1 MSINPTLVSSGYY
14 TGKNGLWKPQTRQ
27 SPVSRA
33 TTVQVF
39 FVTLSIVMSINLSA
53 LRPNSPGISVTV
65 HTHRSLVER
74 HCRIELLPWYH
85 DQVWICSMTIP
96 RIRDDE
102 ATVIVQRTT
111 IVVAYCLILIFT
123 FWLITLMI
131 TLLTIT
137 TVVFRFRQKNE
148 IVVVPIGTV
157 FAGIQLRS
165 SVPGVPEG
173 FGTSFLVLHKASTQ
187 ICTIFWDWYHAS
199 ISAIAMISI
208 YIFIDPDDPS
218 RRALTWSELARKFR
232 RALEIPVVDI
242 ARQTRVESPKAEKAY
257 GRIARPLPR
266 GPDSSQNGRE
276 EFLGVAW
283 AAMGD
288 QAHEQDSEGFE
299 RLQSG
304 TGKADGRRERRVKP
318 QLERDLGTA
327 PIQTMTQDSRAL
339 PIRTT
344 SILPASRRGL

>member
-1 MSINPTLVSSGYY
+1 
-14 TGKNGLWKPQTRQ
+14 
-27 SPVSRA
+27 
-33 TTVQVF
+33 
-39 FVTLSIVMSINLSA
+39 
-53 LRPNSPGISVTV
+53 
-65 HTHRSLVER
+65 
-74 HCRIELLPWYH
+74 
-85 DQVWICSMTIP
+85 
-96 RIRDDE
+96 
-102 ATVIVQRTT
+102 
-111 IVVAYCLILIFT
+111 
-123 FWLITLMI
+123 MI

-137 TVVFRFRQKNE
+137 TVVFCFRQKNE

-187 ICTIFWDWYHAS
+187 ICTVHLGCILD
-199 ISAIAMISI
+199 ILGLVPCL
-208 YIFIDPDDPS
+208 DLP
-218 RRALTWSELARKFR
+218 RKFR

-276 EFLGVAW
+276 EFLGIAW

-344 SILPASRRGL
+344 SIRPASRRGL